1 MSQKPVLEIYLECF
15 TNNSEKYYA
24 FRLIEDKCYIHYA
37 RIGKQGMLTLF
48 SDAADIRA
56 IKKQLESKLKK
67 GYKIERI
74 TNVDISNSR
83 LNLLDL
89 AMQQIANFNGSPVT
103 QDPEPDP
110 VVIDLSQVVFQKGVV
125 CPVW

>member
-1 MSQKPVLEIYLECF
+1 MITKRF
-15 TNNSEKYYA
+15 
-24 FRLIEDKCYIHYA
+24 F
-37 RIGKQGMLTLF
+37 
-48 SDAADIRA
+48 
-56 IKKQLESKLKK
+56 ESKLKK